1 MFDNGDATGTVAE
14 VREGAILAAGDDIEI
29 EATTKVDLNAIA
41 GSVSGSAIA
50 ALGASV
56 TIERVHFKT
65 DAFFAGT
72 IQDADSVRIQSN
84 FNNDV
89 DGRSLAGQGALFG
102 ALGAAVTSIRDES
115 STTARVDGSPTTT
128 ASIQQAG
135 AVTVNATSST
145 NLEGSTGQG
154 ALALGGA
161 AGVTVTKVIA
171 DGKTSALVRDNVNV
185 GGQPGKIVE
194 SLTVDANATTTA
206 TSHAFALAA
215 GVGGAATLNF
225 ATAEVT
231 PAIEASL
238 GSRTVAS
245 NSNIVVSGNV
255 GVKAISNSDA
265 NADLFGLQLAAG
277 AALGF
282 SRSKA
287 TVASDLD
294 AAIGRNTTV
303 DAGGSVAIL
312 AQHNKPTVLTLPNGT
327 TRTITRGAD
336 AQAEAGALAAIA
348 GNTARAFSF
357 SNPSVEAIVFDGASI
372 TSDAAVTVISDSTN
386 NVSSTGGSLTLG
398 LAGAGGVETTAD
410 IDGIASA
417 ALRNNAIINA
427 TSLDVRSMTNDRAI
441 SEGRAAT
448 GGILSGNATTASASI
463 KNARNASNSS
473 VSVLGSTINVTDSV
487 RIIADQEADAD
498 AFAKGTSIGGILAA
512 GKSEASVVVIP
523 SVKADVSS
531 STIVAGAIV
540 DIGANFGDG
549 SAPSVTARNT
559 EEADALADDEIS
571 TAFAKGSGGALIGLV
586 GSSATSIYRPS
597 AITEVGPAV
606 SITGLNVIVSS
617 EADSGTAAIARNV
630 AVGFVARGK
639 ADTNV
644 DMKNTVA
651 AEVVGGPE
659 FSETHIDAANNFTLR
674 VDSSQKGD
682 AFSHSRAV
690 AGVSIG
696 DANSAITGDYDL
708 NASIGTNV
716 DVAAGG
722 VIHIESEIDDA
733 DFGSQQTNDPRDPS
747 ERFGANAQAD
757 TGGIVADSHANAI
770 TRLGTATI
778 PAQSLVAVGRFST
791 LTAPTVELISDVTDI
806 HVQSDANARAAG
818 AAVIVVSNS
827 TGELHSDSKVLLSDG
842 SSIDATST
850 TIESLHGSGS
860 TLRME
865 VESTTDKDGAFGDPS
880 SRVIIRQDSLSKI
893 DASDGSSIRTRN
905 LTVRADTNVSEF
917 KATSLE
923 NGLVRSGSGGIISS
937 FDRDR
942 NIVWNADVYLNGAL
956 RRSLL

>member
-1 MFDNGDATGTVAE
+1 
-14 VREGAILAAGDDIEI
+14 
-29 EATTKVDLNAIA
+29 
-41 GSVSGSAIA
+41 
-50 ALGASV
+50 
-56 TIERVHFKT
+56 
-65 DAFFAGT
+65 
-72 IQDADSVRIQSN
+72 
-84 FNNDV
+84 
-89 DGRSLAGQGALFG
+89 
-102 ALGAAVTSIRDES
+102 
-115 STTARVDGSPTTT
+115 
-128 ASIQQAG
+128 
-135 AVTVNATSST
+135 
-145 NLEGSTGQG
+145 
-154 ALALGGA
+154 
-161 AGVTVTKVIA
+161 
-171 DGKTSALVRDNVNV
+171 
-185 GGQPGKIVE
+185 
-194 SLTVDANATTTA
+194 
-206 TSHAFALAA
+206 
-215 GVGGAATLNF
+215 
-225 ATAEVT
+225 
-231 PAIEASL
+231 
-238 GSRTVAS
+238 
-245 NSNIVVSGNV
+245 
-255 GVKAISNSDA
+255 
-265 NADLFGLQLAAG
+265 
-277 AALGF
+277 
-282 SRSKA
+282 
-287 TVASDLD
+287 
-294 AAIGRNTTV
+294 
-303 DAGGSVAIL
+303 
-312 AQHNKPTVLTLPNGT
+312 
-327 TRTITRGAD
+327 
-336 AQAEAGALAAIA
+336 
-348 GNTARAFSF
+348 
-357 SNPSVEAIVFDGASI
+357 
-372 TSDAAVTVISDSTN
+372 
-386 NVSSTGGSLTLG
+386 
-398 LAGAGGVETTAD
+398 
-410 IDGIASA
+410 
-417 ALRNNAIINA
+417 
-427 TSLDVRSMTNDRAI
+427 MTNDRAI

-865 VESTTDKDGAFGDPS
+865 VESTTDKDGTVRRPILACDHS
-880 SRVIIRQDSLSKI
+880 SRFAIQ
-893 DASDGSSIRTRN
+893 N
-905 LTVRADTNVSEF
+905 
-917 KATSLE
+917 
-923 NGLVRSGSGGIISS
+923 
-937 FDRDR
+937 
-942 NIVWNADVYLNGAL
+942 
-956 RRSLL
+956 